1 MGNRGRMLSLPS
13 RSRGL
18 LSTRTVPDCGLNAT
32 LTLTLGVAV
41 AVAVAVPA
49 TTLLQTVTID
59 IEPATGI
66 ANEATALVQPG
77 CRGATNTV
85 ARYELYFSS
94 RGAGDLRLSEFQTQP
109 PLLRVECDVS
119 GTRARVP
126 GVQKISLVAQ
136 DVGCVS

>member
-1 MGNRGRMLSLPS
+1 MLSLPS

-32 LTLTLGVAV
+32 LS
-41 AVAVAVPA
+41 VAVPA
-49 TTLLQTVTID
+49 TTLPQIVTID

-66 ANEATALVQPG
+66 ANEAAALVQPS

-109 PLLRVECDVS
+109 PLLRVECDLS